1 MAGQALIQRQ
11 VQGAAL
17 ILALNRPP
25 VNALNTDLL
34 AALSSALQEAAL
46 DPAISAVVLTH
57 EGAHFSPG
65 ADADTLG
72 RVKGALLPK
81 LTAEIEALA
90 KPVVACVAGN
100 CLGAAAEL
108 ILACHGRVAHET
120 ARIGFPEVS
129 LGLGPVAGSTQ
140 RLPRLVGAPIAV
152 QLLTRGT
159 PVSAVDALAMGVLDL
174 VVEEK
179 PLSRAVV
186 LALDLATK
194 PLVKTSDRNTGLRDS
209 VAFQSAIAEARKA
222 HEGWR
227 LPAPGAV
234 IDCIEAT
241 LLLPFDRGLSFEQVQ
256 AEMLADSAESAGL
269 RYAFLAQ
276 RRAVMPPAA
285 LAATPAAA
293 LTTVS
298 VFGTAGLVP
307 EVVEMALGTGLRVR
321 LVAGDRDSLTGVL
334 TRIAARHEAMVAEGR
349 LSPAAREADWARL
362 MGCIGTDDADGPA
375 DLVLMAADA
384 PRLAAPPGPVVAL
397 AGPGPIV
404 LYPAVAVGGLAQ
416 LAIAPGV
423 PLQHQALAL
432 AFGRKLG
439 WSVLVQGPGAAL
451 DQRLRLAL
459 ARAIAA
465 LEATQQADRAK
476 IAAALA
482 AYGLGA
488 GLRQKLPPEPEG
500 GAELRDFCL
509 AAVMN
514 EAALIV
520 SESVAR
526 RPSDVDAAALMS
538 GLFPRWEGGPM
549 FQADR
554 IGAMALRAD
563 LRRRAKNHPQLF
575 TPAAVFDLL
584 LADGQTL
591 ADLNR

>member
-1 MAGQALIQRQ
+1 MEDQALIQRQ

-25 VNALNTDLL
+25 VNALNAEMLTALL
-34 AALSSALQEAAL
+34 AALRAAAE
-46 DPAISAVVLTH
+46 DPAISAIVLASAA
-57 EGAHFSPG
+57 AHFSAG
-65 ADADTLG
+65 ADADELG

-90 KPVVACVAGN
+90 KPVVACVVGH

-108 ILACHGRVAHET
+108 ILACHGRVAHEG

-129 LGLGPVAGSTQ
+129 LGLVPVAGSTQ

-159 PVSAVDALAMGVLDL
+159 PVPAVDALAMGMLDM

-179 PLSRAVV
+179 PLPRALA
-186 LALDLATK
+186 LALDLAAK
-194 PLVKTSDRNTGLRDS
+194 PLVRTSDRSTGMRDPI
-209 VAFQSAIAEARKA
+209 AYQSAIAEARKA
-222 HEGWR
+222 HAGWR

-234 IDCIEAT
+234 IDCIEAA
-241 LLLPFDRGLSFEQVQ
+241 LLLPFDLGLSFEQAQ
-256 AEMLADSAESAGL
+256 AETLADSAESAGL
-269 RYAFLAQ
+269 RHAFVAQ
-276 RRAVMPPAA
+276 RRAILPPAA
-285 LAATPAAA
+285 LAA
-293 LTTVS
+293 VS
-298 VFGTAGLVP
+298 PPPLATINVVGTAGLVP
-307 EVVEMALGTGLRVR
+307 EVVQMALATGLRVR
-321 LVAGDRDSLTGVL
+321 LVAGDRDSLSAAL
-334 TRIAARHEAMVAEGR
+334 TRVAARHEALVAEGR

-362 MGCIGTDDADGPA
+362 MGSLGADETEGPA

-397 AGPGPIV
+397 AGPGPIA
-404 LYPAVAVGGLAQ
+404 LYPASMVGGLAQ

-423 PLQHQALAL
+423 PLAHQALAL

-439 WSVLVQGPGAAL
+439 WGVLVQGPGAAI

-465 LEATQQADRAK
+465 LEETRQADRAQ

-482 AYGLGA
+482 AYGLAA
-488 GLRQKLPPEPEG
+488 GPRPKLPPDPDG
-500 GAELRDFCL
+500 GADLRDFCL
-509 AAVMN
+509 AALMN

-520 SESVAR
+520 SESVAH

-538 GLFPRWEGGPM
+538 GLYPRWEGGPM

-563 LRRRAKNHPQLF
+563 LRRRAKAHPQIF

-584 LADGQTL
+584 LADGQTF